1 LTYLHVRAVAHHH
14 YTNGDLF
21 LPTRIGHF
29 LPRYLALVEM
39 ANFVQFLEQMGQTL
53 AWYLE
58 LD

>member
-1 LTYLHVRAVAHHH
+1 LL
-14 YTNGDLF
+14 
-21 LPTRIGHF
+21 TRIGHF

-53 AWYLE
+53 DWYLE